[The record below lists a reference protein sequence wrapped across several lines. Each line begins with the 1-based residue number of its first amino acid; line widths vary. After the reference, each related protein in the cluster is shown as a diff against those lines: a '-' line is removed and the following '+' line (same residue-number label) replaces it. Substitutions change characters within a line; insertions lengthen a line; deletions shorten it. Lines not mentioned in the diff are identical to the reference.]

1 MCLVSLYTDVY
12 EYNEMSGFLYSGTI
26 NLNRI
31 LTIVFF
37 FFVQVFIEPFV
48 LIDLLSVDSTSQH
61 LSLGNVSNS
70 GTF

>member
-37 FFVQVFIEPFV
+37 FFVQVFIEPLHDRLTV
-48 LIDLLSVDSTSQH
+48 C
-61 LSLGNVSNS
+61 
-70 GTF
+70 